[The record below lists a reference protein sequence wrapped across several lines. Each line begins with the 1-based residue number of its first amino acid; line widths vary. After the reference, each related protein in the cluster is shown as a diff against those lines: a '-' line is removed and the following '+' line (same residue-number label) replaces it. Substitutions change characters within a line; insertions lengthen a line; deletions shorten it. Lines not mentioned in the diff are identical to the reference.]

1 MNLRAAEEY
10 KGFGDVAAGL
20 RVFVE
25 QLKKKSG
32 SFDEYVQQIDSIE
45 QQVTQFEA
53 VISMLDKYV
62 AVLESKMQSLYQH
75 HPTSWID
82 KAFPFIALLKLL
94 SVFHILHSVV
104 SNIYMRDTE
113 LRPQHVFDC
122 AASILDSF
130 RKLQY
135 DKLWEAELWLSFLM
149 GCWEPPP
156 DGWFKLNVDA
166 AVDGDR
172 GLVGF
177 GAWRRVM
184 VAGVNQASLV

>member
-1 MNLRAAEEY
+1 
-10 KGFGDVAAGL
+10 
-20 RVFVE
+20 
-25 QLKKKSG
+25 
-32 SFDEYVQQIDSIE
+32 
-45 QQVTQFEA
+45 
-53 VISMLDKYV
+53 
-62 AVLESKMQSLYQH
+62 
-75 HPTSWID
+75 
-82 KAFPFIALLKLL
+82 
-94 SVFHILHSVV
+94 
-104 SNIYMRDTE
+104 MRDTE

-135 DKLWEAELWLSFLM
+135 DKLWEVELWLSFLV

-184 VAGVNQASLV
+184 VAGVNQASLVYNFDFAEVEDLQFAIGRRIGFLSCDSIGVE